1 MLRMSRRKNWK
12 TALIHSDAAV
22 PQDFRSLN
30 TPVHRASTVLFHRA
44 ADASE
49 EWNQWEH
56 GYTYGLY
63 GTPTTL
69 ELAARISE
77 LEGGRHTLI
86 TPGGQG
92 AISLIHLALLK
103 AGDHVLIPENI
114 YGPNRKFANHVLRRF
129 GVDVSYYPFDAG
141 ASLSAHFRSNTRVVW
156 CENPGS
162 VTMEI
167 QDVPAIAEA
176 AHRHGA
182 LVVLDNTWSAGI
194 YFDAFAHGVDVTM
207 QALTKYVGGHSDLLL
222 GSITVRDPQLFERL
236 GETHQVIG
244 CPASPDDCSL
254 ALRGMKTMAVRLK
267 QVEQTALELARWL
280 STRSEVECVLHPAL
294 PSCPGHDLWQRDFT
308 GSTGL
313 FSIVFH
319 ERFSKPQVQQFV
331 DSLKLFKIGYSWGG
345 VTSLVMSYD
354 LHSPKRP
361 AYGSRIV
368 RLYTG
373 LEDPDDLKA
382 DLEQA
387 LAAIES

>member
-1 MLRMSRRKNWK
+1 MSRRKNWK

-69 ELAARISE
+69 ELAARVCE

-114 YGPNRKFANHVLRRF
+114 YGPNRKFASHVLRRF

-141 ASLSAHFRSNTRVVW
+141 ASIDTHFRSNTRVVW

-167 QDVPAIAEA
+167 QYVPAIAEA
-176 AHRHGA
+176 AHRHSA

-222 GSITVRDPQLFERL
+222 
-236 GETHQVIG
+236 
-244 CPASPDDCSL
+244 
-254 ALRGMKTMAVRLK
+254 
-267 QVEQTALELARWL
+267 
-280 STRSEVECVLHPAL
+280 
-294 PSCPGHDLWQRDFT
+294 
-308 GSTGL
+308 
-313 FSIVFH
+313 
-319 ERFSKPQVQQFV
+319 
-331 DSLKLFKIGYSWGG
+331 
-345 VTSLVMSYD
+345 
-354 LHSPKRP
+354 
-361 AYGSRIV
+361 
-368 RLYTG
+368 
-373 LEDPDDLKA
+373 
-382 DLEQA
+382 
-387 LAAIES
+387 